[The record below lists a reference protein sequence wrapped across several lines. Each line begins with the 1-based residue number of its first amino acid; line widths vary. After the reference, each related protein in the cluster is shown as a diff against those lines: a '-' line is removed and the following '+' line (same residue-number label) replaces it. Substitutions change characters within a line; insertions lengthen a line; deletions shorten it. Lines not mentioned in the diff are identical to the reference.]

1 MAQDPMPL
9 PSVATSARR
18 IERPSESAAATSG
31 ATISRIRSAPTSA
44 SEPVE
49 DVGGD
54 GGALDAEVLD
64 EEHEHEQAEE
74 DIEQEQ

>member
-1 MAQDPMPL
+1 MAQAD
-9 PSVATSARR
+9 
-18 IERPSESAAATSG
+18 AATERRDLRE
-31 ATISRIRSAPTSA
+31 ADRAPERKRRCDERRAISRMRSAPTSA